1 MIAKPLLRTAVSWIA
16 IAAFAAACATPQGAT
31 NAAAPNRDAP
41 LTAESAAAFV
51 QAAEEELMRRSEYEG
66 RVAWVYNT
74 NITYDTEWLLQR
86 SDAEGT
92 EARVR
97 LASEAGR
104 YANVELPADTR
115 RKIDLLRL
123 SLTLPAP
130 QREGAAGQLSEITTR
145 LASIYSTGRIDYQG
159 RQVTLDELETLMGT
173 EHNPARLEEI
183 WTKWHAVAAPMRQDY
198 ARMVEISNEGARDL
212 GFEDVG
218 NMWLS
223 NYDMPAADMERE
235 VERLWGQLSPFYEQL
250 HCYVRARLNDRYGD
264 AVVPMDQPIRADL
277 LGNMWAQ
284 DWSTLMPLVRPAGGN
299 ATYDTTQLLTRA
311 RYTPVQMAETAERFY
326 TSLGFP
332 ELPDTF
338 WERSLLTRPRD
349 RDVVCH
355 ASAWDIDNV
364 DDLRVKQCIQI
375 NAEHF
380 QTIHH
385 ELGHNFYQRA
395 YNQQPFLYRNG
406 AHDGFHEAIGD
417 FIALNITPQYLV
429 DINLLR
435 RNQIP
440 PAAADTN
447 LLLERA
453 LEKISFLPFALT
465 MDQWRWQVFDGR
477 ITPDRYNA
485 AWWELRERNQGIR
498 PPNARGEEFFDP
510 GAKYHIANN
519 VPYLR
524 YFLSYVLQ
532 FQFYEAACR
541 QAGWQGPLHRCTVY
555 GNREVGERFAR
566 MLEMGASHP
575 WPDALE
581 AFTGTRQMD
590 GGAMVRYFQPLMTD
604 LQTRNRGRTCGW

>member
-1 MIAKPLLRTAVSWIA
+1 MSWIA
-16 IAAFAAACATPQGAT
+16 IAALATACATPGT
-31 NAAAPNRDAP
+31 TGSSSNANGPA
-41 LTAESAAAFV
+41 TAESAPAFV

-104 YANVELPADTR
+104 YANTELPADTR
-115 RKIDLLRL
+115 RKVDLLRL

-145 LASIYSTGRIDYQG
+145 LASTYSTGRIEYQG
-159 RQVTLDELETLMGT
+159 REVTLDELETLMGT
-173 EHNPARLEEI
+173 ERNPARLEEM
-183 WTKWHAVAAPMRQDY
+183 WTKWHAVAAPMRDDY

-223 NYDMPAADMERE
+223 NYDMPADAMEAE

-284 DWSTLMPLVRPAGGN
+284 DWSTLMPLVRPAGGS

-311 RYTPVQMAETAERFY
+311 HYTPVQMAETAERFY

-332 ELPDTF
+332 ELPDSF

-355 ASAWDIDNV
+355 ASAWDIDNA
-364 DDLRVKQCIQI
+364 DDLRVKQCIQV

-465 MDQWRWQVFDGR
+465 VDQWRWQVFDGR

-485 AWWELRERNQGIR
+485 AWWELRERYQGIR

-532 FQFYEAACR
+532 FQFYEAACQ
-541 QAGWQGPLHRCTVY
+541 QAGWTGPLHRCTVY
-555 GNREVGERFAR
+555 NNREVGERFNR
-566 MLEMGASHP
+566 MLEMGASQP

-581 AFTGTRQMD
+581 AFTGSRQMD
-590 GGAMVRYFQPLMTD
+590 GTAMVEYFSPLMTY
-604 LQTRNRGRTCGW
+604 LKEENKGQSCGW